1 MFTYM
6 WWSSNDIDDYDGIV
20 YIMFTIFW
28 HIMISFFTIPLD
40 IMLLPLEILV
50 LIIYKIFYKNK

>member
-6 WWSSNDIDDYDGIV
+6 WWSSDDIDDDDGIV
-20 YIMFTIFW
+20 YIMFTIFCN
-28 HIMISFFTIPLD
+28 IMFSFVIIPLD

-50 LIIYKIFYKNK
+50 LIIYKIFYRNK

>member
-6 WWSSNDIDDYDGIV
+6 CWSSDDIDDDDGIV
-20 YIMFTIFW
+20 YIMFTIFCN
-28 HIMISFFTIPLD
+28 IMFSFVIISLD

>member
-6 WWSSNDIDDYDGIV
+6 WWSSDDIDDEDGII
-20 YIMFTIFW
+20 YIMFTILFN
-28 HIMISFFTIPLD
+28 IMVSFFFIPLD
-40 IMLLPLEILV
+40 IILLPLEILV

>member
-6 WWSSNDIDDYDGIV
+6 WWSSGDIDDDDGIA
-20 YIMFTIFW
+20 YIMLTIFCN
-28 HIMISFFTIPLD
+28 IMLSVFIIPLD